1 MMIRSLPDGGV
12 RDGVRPHAYLD
23 AGDLSRVHA
32 AWCSLGQPFTAGG
45 RRRSGTFS
53 PFQRASLFPTEILWC
68 AMTGAL
74 HIGLP
79 LALLTENLVPR
90 R

>member
-1 MMIRSLPDGGV
+1 MMIRFLA
-12 RDGVRPHAYLD
+12 RRRNEKRRAAHAYPD

-53 PFQRASLFPTEILWC
+53 PFQRASLFSNRLLYVTVLLAHYTNSAKTEK
-68 AMTGAL
+68 
-74 HIGLP
+74 
-79 LALLTENLVPR
+79 R
-90 R
+90 Q